1 MTEYGIDNF
10 DSVLFDNALGGYQKV
25 VEYCESDVIAT
36 LNAFEYIIKLT
47 MRIEKSNN
55 WLKQHGF
62 PMRRG
67 KENRFVKSMKKNYI
81 LGVDLGHENKKSY

>member
-1 MTEYGIDNF
+1 MMEYGIDNF
-10 DSVLFDNALGGYQKV
+10 DSVLFDNALGGAQKV
-25 VEYCESDVIAT
+25 VEYCYSDVIT
-36 LNAFEYIIKLT
+36 TKVAFDYITMKT

-67 KENRFVKSMKKNYI
+67 KENRFVKSRNYYI
-81 LGVDLGHENKKSY
+81 LGVDLNHENNKSN